1 MVDLSS
7 LNENQRTSVNWNN
20 GPLLVLAGPGAG
32 KTRILT
38 YRIARLL
45 EKTAGKHFRI
55 LGLTF
60 TNRAAAEMRR
70 RIERLVPN
78 AGERTLLTTFHSFSA
93 ALLRQHGHH
102 IGLRP
107 DFTILAQPM
116 DRESL
121 LEEAIERTRQEHTD
135 IGYRGEQLLPLI
147 TRLLDRN
154 IAADQAIAFL
164 QKYHIRDAQLKGT
177 IYRQYRR
184 LMIENNELDFGGLM
198 AEVLRL
204 FQEKSAIKRQI
215 QRIYPYICVDEFQD
229 TNNAQYQILKCLVN
243 PSTKNLFVVADD
255 DQIIYQWN
263 GANPEQIQAIR
274 DDFDM
279 AVLQLPKNYR
289 CPPAVIDIANKLIAH
304 NPHRSPNRDALTAH
318 KTGVDNESVTLKAF
332 ASLAEEAQWVA
343 TDIAQRPK
351 NIHGKCVIL
360 ARTRRVLEYV
370 HQALQEQGVEGYLA
384 IRKDE
389 FVSWPMMWMHAMLRL
404 ANARQDRGQLR
415 KICKS
420 FSALEGI
427 HLDSRNIL
435 SDASTEEGDYLRAW
449 LRAILQCEQL
459 DPKTKQ
465 FLERSV
471 PKLTDTLDFKAFTK
485 ESFAWFEQLTDIDT
499 EYQDEKQTWH
509 NLVQDISGGRQEP
522 VTLHVLLQELGLH
535 SKAAKPAQDAVSC
548 FTIHASKGM
557 EFDHVYLVGLVE
569 DQLPS
574 WHAIKKGDDSP
585 AMQEERRNCFVAIT
599 RVQESLTLTYAHE
612 VFEGGTKNPSRF
624 LQEMGL
630 VP

>member
-7 LNENQRTSVNWNN
+7 LNENQLTAVNWNN

-70 RIERLVPN
+70 RIEHLVPN

-107 DFTILAQPM
+107 DFTILTQPM

-121 LEEAIERTRQEHTD
+121 LEEAIERTRQ
-135 IGYRGEQLLPLI
+135 GYSEIDYGNEQLLSFV

-154 IAADQAIAFL
+154 VAAAHAIAFL
-164 QKYHIRDAQLKGT
+164 QKHHIRNAQLIGT

-243 PSTKNLFVVADD
+243 PATKNLFVVADD

-263 GANPEQIQAIR
+263 GANPEQIQAIQ
-274 DDFDM
+274 DDFNM

-304 NPHRSPNRDALTAH
+304 NPHRRPNRVALTAH
-318 KTGVDNESVTLKAF
+318 KTCADNESVTLESF
-332 ASLAEEAQWVA
+332 ASLDEEAQWVA
-343 TDIAQRPK
+343 TDIARRPK
-351 NIHGKCVIL
+351 TIHGKCVIL
-360 ARTRRVLEYV
+360 ARTRRMLENV
-370 HQALQEQGVEGYLA
+370 HQALQKQGVEGYLA

-389 FVSWPMMWMHAMLRL
+389 FVSWPMVWMHAMLRL

-509 NLVQDISGGRQEP
+509 DLVQDISGGRQAP
-522 VTLHVLLQELGLH
+522 VTLHGLLQELDLH
-535 SKAAKPAQDAVSC
+535 SKAAKPAQDAVPC

-569 DQLPS
+569 EQLPS
-574 WHAIKKGDDSP
+574 WHAIRKG
-585 AMQEERRNCFVAIT
+585 
-599 RVQESLTLTYAHE
+599 
-612 VFEGGTKNPSRF
+612 G
-624 LQEMGL
+624 
-630 VP
+630 

>member
-93 ALLRQHGHH
+93 TLLRQHGHH

-121 LEEAIERTRQEHTD
+121 LEEAMERTRQEHTD

-147 TRLLDRN
+147 TRLLARN
-154 IAADQAIAFL
+154 VAADQAIAFL

-229 TNNAQYQILKCLVN
+229 TNNAQYQILKRLVN
-243 PSTKNLFVVADD
+243 PATKNLFVVADD

-499 EYQDEKQTWH
+499 EYQDEKQIWH
-509 NLVQDISGGRQEP
+509 DLFRKRCV
-522 VTLHVLLQELGLH
+522 
-535 SKAAKPAQDAVSC
+535 
-548 FTIHASKGM
+548 
-557 EFDHVYLVGLVE
+557 
-569 DQLPS
+569 
-574 WHAIKKGDDSP
+574 
-585 AMQEERRNCFVAIT
+585 
-599 RVQESLTLTYAHE
+599 TYASSC
-612 VFEGGTKNPSRF
+612 VG
-624 LQEMGL
+624 
-630 VP
+630 